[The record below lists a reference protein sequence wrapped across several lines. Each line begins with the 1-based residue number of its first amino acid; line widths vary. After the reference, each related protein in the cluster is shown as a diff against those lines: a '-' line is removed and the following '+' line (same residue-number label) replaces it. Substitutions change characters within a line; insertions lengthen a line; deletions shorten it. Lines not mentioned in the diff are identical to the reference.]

1 MLILTCDACKHHIAD
16 DDAQA
21 ARRLPLGGELVDW
34 CGACVGIVRAELPRV
49 AAQVRGARRAGRTR
63 PVHERA
69 RNLWDPSDT
78 GHGRR
83 LSR

>member
-49 AAQVRGARRAGRTR
+49 AAQAREARRAVLAQ

-69 RNLWDPSDT
+69 RNLWDRSVT